1 MKSEKVRRI
10 VEAGAFDKLK
20 EGRGDNKYWSADIM
34 SDYYDELWLID
45 MAIAKQ
51 SWGAHLLDDDK
62 AKRLGLE
69 A

>member
-1 MKSEKVRRI
+1 
-10 VEAGAFDKLK
+10 
-20 EGRGDNKYWSADIM
+20 M

-51 SWGAHLLDDDK
+51 SWGAHLLDDDE